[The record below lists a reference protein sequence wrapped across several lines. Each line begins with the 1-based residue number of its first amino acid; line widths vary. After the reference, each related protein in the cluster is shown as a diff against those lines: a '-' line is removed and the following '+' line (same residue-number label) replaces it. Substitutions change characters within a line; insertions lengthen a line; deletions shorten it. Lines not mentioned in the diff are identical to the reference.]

1 MKPQKKKQGEKRH
14 RKEQKHTPQLGDILG
29 HSAANACQYEETPE
43 TSCSPTAW
51 ETNPWKPSWRKEKG
65 I

>member
-1 MKPQKKKQGEKRH
+1 MKPQKKKQGEKGIGRN
-14 RKEQKHTPQLGDILG
+14 RNTPQLGDILG
-29 HSAANACQYEETPE
+29 HSAANACQYEGKPE
-43 TSCSPTAW
+43 TSCSPNAW